1 MSLPAS
7 GLPLWLQLAGLLGFA
22 AVLLW
27 AGWFAGWR
35 ALKDNGL
42 VPVWFAAIALVA
54 FLWSMQIGVRD
65 GLVLH
70 LLGTASL
77 VLIFGPALAILA
89 FAGALAINIVAGNSA
104 LALAGVHG
112 LLLIALPVWVAY
124 QAHHQLRRWLPLNPF
139 VFFLGSGFLGG
150 MLALAAPILVSAAL
164 LWSFD
169 VHPGWV
175 IWEDYLALLPLMLFP
190 EGFING
196 AVMTAL
202 AVWQPHWVRTFDD
215 AEYLR

>member
-1 MSLPAS
+1 MNLPAHSLPF
-7 GLPLWLQLAGLLGFA
+7 WLELAGLFGFT

-27 AGWFAGWR
+27 AGRAAGWR
-35 ALKDNGL
+35 ALKHNGL
-42 VPVWFAAIALVA
+42 VHVWLAAMVLVA
-54 FLWSMQIGVRD
+54 FLWSMQIGIRD

-89 FAGALAINIVAGNSA
+89 FAGALLINILAGNSVWV
-104 LALAGVHG
+104 LAGVHG
-112 LLLIALPVWVAY
+112 MLLIALPVWVAY
-124 QAHHQLRRWLPLNPF
+124 QAHRQLRRWLPLNPF

-150 MLALAAPILVSAAL
+150 MLALAAPILVSAL
-164 LWSFD
+164 LLLAFG
-169 VHPGWV
+169 VQPGWI
-175 IWEDYLALLPLMLFP
+175 IWQDYLALLPLMLFP
-190 EGFING
+190 EGFVNG

-215 AEYLR
+215 ADYLR